1 MNHRIKRIISVT
13 QRPFISRGRP
23 SCLTSVLFALMFAIM
38 CLWFYWRIYIVLP
51 PNRQPRTYDHCEGSS
66 DSSPPI
72 EAQTA
77 IHLGMVLR
85 GSRTVLR
92 ALTMLKSV
100 FYYQGRFRDNSAD
113 CDLVRRTPHLTCPL
127 RTDLRQTFPIHV
139 HFICDNETSLLL
151 STSLTDWKLPGF
163 SWTIYDLYKYT
174 PNVAWILNSH
184 NAGTA
189 ATVKLVIPCVLPR
202 WVEKI
207 IVVDSDMLL
216 NANLQDLWQQFDL
229 FDRHQAIAMA
239 AEQRS
244 DSSRCDGQPA
254 GSITVSWLMKWSCSS
269 YRCAMIMCLSG
280 VKRCLFD
287 PSGNHQSFFG
297 MNIHS
302 AQRNVTDQ
310 TITFHWAVRSTQA
323 FRYGE
328 ATSLLF

>member
-254 GSITVSWLMKWSCSS
+254 GSITG
-269 YRCAMIMCLSG
+269 INGGLSLLHLA
-280 VKRCLFD
+280 KLRAND
-287 PSGNHQSFFG
+287 W
-297 MNIHS
+297 
-302 AQRNVTDQ
+302 DQ
-310 TITFHWAVRSTQA
+310 FWRSTV
-323 FRYGE
+323 RDRLYERWYLIEGE
-328 ATSLLF
+328 QVTR